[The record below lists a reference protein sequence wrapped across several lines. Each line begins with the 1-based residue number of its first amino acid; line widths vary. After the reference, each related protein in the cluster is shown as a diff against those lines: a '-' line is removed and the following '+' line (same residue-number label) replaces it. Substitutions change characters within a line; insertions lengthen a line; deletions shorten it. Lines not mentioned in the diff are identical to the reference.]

1 MSRKFI
7 NLYAVNEVLDE
18 YKYVL
23 KMTTSTARKTFI
35 RSQEEMEHVIFGV
48 ANEILKNSGLIYI
61 YNIINSIKD
70 CDTMIIKGMN
80 ELYKLALQI
89 AYFSAMVND
98 SSIIIQ
104 NIVRDDTKQAVKTT
118 SDIIKKYYPFAYGKP
133 YDKENGNLSFML
145 GGYALQEYIE
155 HLAEDDFDLKKY
167 MEDLDNEKENDN
179 D

>member
-1 MSRKFI
+1 MSRKFV

-23 KMTTSTARKTFI
+23 KMMTSTTRKIFV
-35 RSQEEMEHVIFGV
+35 RSQEEIEHVIFSV
-48 ANEILKNSGLIYI
+48 ANEILKCNGITFIYGI
-61 YNIINSIKD
+61 VINSSEIVR
-70 CDTMIIKGMN
+70 GVN
-80 ELYKLALQI
+80 EMYKLALQI
-89 AYFSAMVND
+89 AYLAAIAND
-98 SSIIIQ
+98 SSIIQ
-104 NIVRDDTKQAVKTT
+104 SIVRDDTKQAVKTT

-155 HLAEDDFDLKKY
+155 HLAEDDFNLKKY

>member
-23 KMTTSTARKTFI
+23 KTTASTTRKTFV

-48 ANEILKNSGLIYI
+48 ANEILKCNGITFIYGI
-61 YNIINSIKD
+61 VINSSEIVR
-70 CDTMIIKGMN
+70 GVN
-80 ELYKLALQI
+80 EMYKLALQI
-89 AYFSAMVND
+89 AYLTALANN
-98 SSIIIQ
+98 SSILQ
-104 NIVRDDTKQAVKTT
+104 SVVKDDIKEAVKIT

-145 GGYALQEYIE
+145 GGYMLQEYIE
-155 HLAEDDFDLKKY
+155 NLAEDNFDLKKY